1 MYIGQKGENQ
11 IELVVEGYQH
21 PDVSQNYFEANWL
34 MIGLSVHT
42 PHMQWFAKAP
52 AMLSNELNCFIDWL
66 QAIEENVAQNRFF
79 DFAEPSLYVCLAE
92 RTAHTLTLE
101 CHLHLDFRCPE
112 EAQHETRVAG
122 TMDFA
127 ELDCW
132 IRQLKKYAEEYPVR
146 YVFEIL

>member
-66 QAIEENVAQNRFF
+66 QAIEENVAQNRFVPAWCK
-79 DFAEPSLYVCLAE
+79 DL
-92 RTAHTLTLE
+92 
-101 CHLHLDFRCPE
+101 
-112 EAQHETRVAG
+112 RVPVG
-122 TMDFA
+122 NT
-127 ELDCW
+127 CW
-132 IRQLKKYAEEYPVR
+132 QL
-146 YVFEIL
+146 